1 MQCYFC
7 QNNIKKIDF
16 KNTEIIVRF
25 MSDMHKIRPK
35 RKTGVCSKHQKKLV
49 KAIKRARYMALVP
62 YTNL

>member
-16 KNTEIIVRF
+16 KNTDMISRF
-25 MSDMHKIRPK
+25 TSEMQKIRPR
-35 RKTGVCSKHQKKLV
+35 RKSGVCATHQRKLSQAV
-49 KAIKRARYMALVP
+49 KRARYMALLS

>member
-16 KNTEIIVRF
+16 KNTEMISRF
-25 MSDMHKIRPK
+25 TSEMHKIRPR
-35 RKTGVCSKHQKKLV
+35 RKSGVCAKHQRKLSQAV
-49 KAIKRARYMALVP
+49 KRARYMALLS